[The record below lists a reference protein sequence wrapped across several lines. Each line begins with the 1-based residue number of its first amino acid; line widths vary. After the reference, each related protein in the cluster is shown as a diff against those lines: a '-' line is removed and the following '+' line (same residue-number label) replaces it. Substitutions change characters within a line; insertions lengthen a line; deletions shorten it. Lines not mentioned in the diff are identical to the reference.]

1 MGGSSSRSV
10 FFKKGDSFIMQM
22 GSVNY
27 HEGSVINGSISYNQ
41 THPMPPCDISIVVEG
56 TEYVKW
62 KKLVTKT
69 RGRGKDRRTTK
80 TWKTLSKTEKF
91 IENKIPC
98 MKVSEASNP
107 GFKEY
112 PFSITLP
119 TNIPGSYV
127 QKQDNIMSN
136 DRDFA

>member
-1 MGGSSSRSV
+1 
-10 FFKKGDSFIMQM
+10 MQM

-27 HEGSVINGSISYNQ
+27 HEGSVIEGSISYNQ

-56 TEYVKW
+56 TEYVAWRKQII
-62 KKLVTKT
+62 KKTGK
-69 RGRGKDRRTTK
+69 GKDRKITK
-80 TWKTLSKTEKF
+80 KWKLMTKTEKF

-98 MKVSEASNP
+98 IKLSEVSNP

-119 TNIPGSYV
+119 KNLPGSYV
-127 QKQDNIMSN
+127 QKQDNIFSN